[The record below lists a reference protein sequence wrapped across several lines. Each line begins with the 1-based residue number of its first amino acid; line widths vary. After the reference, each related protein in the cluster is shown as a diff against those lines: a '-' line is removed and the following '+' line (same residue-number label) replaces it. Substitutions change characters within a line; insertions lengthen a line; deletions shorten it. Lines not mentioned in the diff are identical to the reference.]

1 MRFEVI
7 NRNNVT
13 VMNTEFIECIPS
25 DEVLQL
31 MSEAGH
37 KFKVDKKII
46 SRKKISRRLQR
57 KIWIK
62 SQVIM

>member
-13 VMNTEFIECIPS
+13 VMNTEFIKCIPS

-46 SRKKISRRLQR
+46 SRKKIKEL
-57 KIWIK
+57 KEKEGI
-62 SQVIM
+62 V

>member
-46 SRKKISRRLQR
+46 SRKKIKEL
-57 KIWIK
+57 KEKEGI
-62 SQVIM
+62 V

>member
-7 NRNNVT
+7 NRNNIT

-46 SRKKISRRLQR
+46 SRKKIKEL
-57 KIWIK
+57 KEKEGI
-62 SQVIM
+62 V

>member
-7 NRNNVT
+7 NRNNIT

-25 DEVLQL
+25 DETLQL
-31 MSEAGH
+31 MSESGH

-46 SRKKISRRLQR
+46 SRKKIKEL
-57 KIWIK
+57 KEKEGI
-62 SQVIM
+62 V

>member
-1 MRFEVI
+1 MKFEVI

-25 DEVLQL
+25 DDVLQL

-46 SRKKISRRLQR
+46 SRKKIKEL
-57 KIWIK
+57 KEKEGI
-62 SQVIM
+62 V

>member
-25 DEVLQL
+25 DKVLQL

-46 SRKKISRRLQR
+46 SRKKIKEL
-57 KIWIK
+57 KEKEGI
-62 SQVIM
+62 V

>member
-1 MRFEVI
+1 MKFEVI
-7 NRNNVT
+7 NRNNIT

-25 DEVLQL
+25 DDVLQL

-46 SRKKISRRLQR
+46 SRKKIKEL
-57 KIWIK
+57 KEKEGI
-62 SQVIM
+62 V